1 MSHYYLDA
9 SALVKRYVD
18 EVGSICEVIDLI
30 DKRVE
35 FPLPLCHL
43 RPWPSASGS
52 LRAVIRLPWISPLH
66 CRPRQALD
74 PRYVL

>member
-18 EVGSICEVIDLI
+18 EVDSIREVIDLI

-35 FPLPLCHL
+35 FLLPAFFC
-43 RPWPSASGS
+43 
-52 LRAVIRLPWISPLH
+52 
-66 CRPRQALD
+66 
-74 PRYVL
+74 

>member
-43 RPWPSASGS
+43 RPWTPGLAIKLVSVPVSRAA
-52 LRAVIRLPWISPLH
+52 LRPLSPRRH
-66 CRPRQALD
+66 GRH
-74 PRYVL
+74 